1 MQSCIVAHMS
11 QNAQTYLTTKQ
22 VAERLGK
29 SVATVKRMAA
39 DGRLPYAVKV
49 PGDTGA
55 YLFDPSVIEHHAA

>member
-1 MQSCIVAHMS
+1 MVARMS
-11 QNAQTYLTTKQ
+11 ETAHTYLTTKQ

-55 YLFDPSVIEHHAA
+55 YLFDPSVVEHNAA

>member
-1 MQSCIVAHMS
+1 MMAHMS
-11 QNAQTYLTTKQ
+11 QNAHTYLTTKQ

-55 YLFDPSVIEHHAA
+55 YLFDPTDIEHRSTP